1 MCLDEKEIFKTQLR
15 ALLRAGVHG
24 DLRIMLPLIVS
35 LDEIR
40 GTRALLAEA
49 MRELDQGG
57 IPFRRDTPLGIMVET
72 PAAAVAADLLAPEA
86 AFLSIGTNDLVQ
98 YTLAVDRGNVNLA
111 ARFTALHPAVLRLI
125 QATVDV
131 SVRYDVE
138 LAVCGEMASQPLM
151 AFALI
156 GLGLRQ
162 LSVAPRSVSY
172 IKRLVRG
179 ISIEI
184 AREAVLAALKAGTA
198 ADAERELRRRLHAA
212 FGQVSFLE
220 HGLPVPADDNNIRS
234 SSTA

>member
-1 MCLDEKEIFKTQLR
+1 
-15 ALLRAGVHG
+15 
-24 DLRIMLPLIVS
+24 
-35 LDEIR
+35 
-40 GTRALLAEA
+40 